1 MFNFETREMEEFEDG
16 VVDVV
21 VDAARFAFLQT
32 LHSPNENLPTA
43 HAAVETMQKQ
53 KHPID
58 EKPREAEVDRR
69 PAVFQGRPRL
79 PFFRAKSKARVTD
92 AVEGEQNR
100 NTKKLRMS
108 KMSRTRSLKIFPH
121 FKSLVACFKAEATDG
136 EQKPAKQKKRT
147 FRHRATQSVQGMFCS
162 YGSRGSHADSSV
174 HRYHQRQDFM
184 RTMLESQLSD
194 ISAGSGSP

>member
-1 MFNFETREMEEFEDG
+1 MEEFEDG
-16 VVDVV
+16 VFDVV

-32 LHSPNENLPTA
+32 LHSPNENPPTA
-43 HAAVETMQKQ
+43 TAAVETKQ
-53 KHPID
+53 RHSID
-58 EKPREAEVDRR
+58 EKPKEKAVERRREGRR
-69 PAVFQGRPRL
+69 RL

-92 AVEGEQNR
+92 GVEGEQR
-100 NTKKLRMS
+100 NSKKQKL
-108 KMSRTRSLKIFPH
+108 SRARSLKILPQLR
-121 FKSLVACFKAEATDG
+121 SLVACFKGEGVDG
-136 EQKPAKQKKRT
+136 DEKPVKEKKRT
-147 FRHRATQSVQGMFCS
+147 FRHRATKSVQGMFSS

>member
-1 MFNFETREMEEFEDG
+1 MFHFETREMEEFEDG
-16 VVDVV
+16 VFDVV

-32 LHSPNENLPTA
+32 LHSPNENPPTA
-43 HAAVETMQKQ
+43 TAAVETKQ
-53 KHPID
+53 KHSID
-58 EKPREAEVDRR
+58 DKPREKAAVDRR
-69 PAVFQGRPRL
+69 PEGRRRL

-100 NTKKLRMS
+100 NSKKQKL
-108 KMSRTRSLKIFPH
+108 SRARSLKILPQL
-121 FKSLVACFKAEATDG
+121 KSLVACFKPEATAG
-136 EQKPAKQKKRT
+136 EEKPEKKKKRT
-147 FRHRATQSVQGMFCS
+147 FRHRATQSVQGMFSS